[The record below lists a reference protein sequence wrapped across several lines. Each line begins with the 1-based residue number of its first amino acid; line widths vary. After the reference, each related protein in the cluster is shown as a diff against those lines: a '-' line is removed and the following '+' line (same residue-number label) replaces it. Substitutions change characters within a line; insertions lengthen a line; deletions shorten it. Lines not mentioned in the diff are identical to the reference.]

1 MTIEKGKEL
10 TDNETHTFGINRIPH
25 YGCDVDGFGLTD
37 SSTGAANYSSGSTVC
52 YPQLCFYVNGSLPE
66 SARGR
71 GQLMRRFVLF
81 LEVWAVVALMLALP
95 TPALAQTAP
104 AETPS
109 PTAYTD
115 SVQGI
120 EFSEGTVVD
129 DTRFGASFA
138 GQATGELPGYL
149 VASTDYTPPS
159 PGPDVTNNIVGGGWT
174 LLGER
179 GTIFGSFTGGAV
191 RWNADGTLA
200 EIVADM
206 SVQGGSVDGT
216 TIPSGGTGTFSGM
229 LDHTPLSQGLPPT
242 INGTLQVNL

>member
-1 MTIEKGKEL
+1 
-10 TDNETHTFGINRIPH
+10 
-25 YGCDVDGFGLTD
+25 
-37 SSTGAANYSSGSTVC
+37 
-52 YPQLCFYVNGSLPE
+52 
-66 SARGR
+66 
-71 GQLMRRFVLF
+71 MRRFVLF
-81 LEVWAVVALMLALP
+81 LEVWAIVALMLALP

-191 RWNADGTLA
+191 RWNTDGTLA
-200 EIVADM
+200 EVVADM
-206 SVQGGSVDGT
+206 SVLGGSVDGT
-216 TIPSGGTGTFSGM
+216 TIPSSGTGTFSGM
-229 LDHTPLSQGLPPT
+229 LDHTPLARGFRRRLTARCRSPCNSGSLPRIRERFFSDTELPAYGVPGNSEAKKSAG
-242 INGTLQVNL
+242 IKRGPKPHDKSPG